1 MKTLKIKSI
10 FSTILCVI
18 WISGLSAQSLTV
30 TGTVTDENNRPLI
43 GANVSIE
50 KSRKGTVTNEH
61 GKYSIEAMQGDII
74 RFSYIG
80 YKTQKVKA
88 NRKIIDVKLYP
99 DNNLLMEECVITS
112 DEVSNRAISSKQMAV
127 RSLGMPALI
136 YDRYANREE
145 YSHNA
150 ENRFK
155 SPVKDPL
162 STFSID
168 VDAASYSNIR
178 RFINQGEMPPKD
190 AVRIEEM
197 INYFNY
203 NYPKPTGNDPVRI
216 TTEVGICPWNK
227 THRLVQIGLKAREI
241 ENQNLPASNF
251 VFLID
256 VSGSMFGPTRL
267 ELVKSSLRLLVNN
280 LREKDRVAI
289 VTYCGDARVALPSTP
304 GNEKQKIKDALE
316 TLTAGG
322 STAGGA
328 GIKEA
333 YRIAQKNFIAQ
344 GNNRIILCTDGD
356 FNVGA
361 SSETELENLIESKRK
376 SGIFL
381 TVLGYGMGNYKDN
394 KMQILAQKGN
404 GNHAYIDNIQ
414 EANKVL
420 VNEFGSTMYAV
431 AKDVKLQVE
440 FNPAKVQSYRL
451 VGYETRMLN
460 NEDFNDD
467 TKDAGEMGAG
477 HTVTALYEIIPTG
490 TPGNIPG
497 SVDPLKYQSQ
507 TNVNAQ
513 TSNSSELL
521 TVKLRYKTPEEE
533 KSKKIEKSV
542 TDMGKDNVSPDFRF
556 ASAVAMFAQLLKD
569 SDFKDTIKDALQL
582 KPDRIALF
590 NYAHVPWMKAA
601 QKALEKYPMPT
612 GAEKVGLF
620 GDAMEA
626 FKDAGFEYIG
636 LDHFALPQDELI
648 LARKSGTLQRNF
660 QGYSTRAGLESF
672 GLGLTSISQTKNTYR
687 QNFKIYAEYE
697 HSVKSSILP
706 IERGIILSE
715 EDELRR
721 EIIMDIMCLLKL
733 DFKKFEE
740 KHGFNF
746 REKFQGAF
754 PALLEMQKDGILEIG
769 ESAVEVSQTG
779 RLFLRNIAMLF
790 DGRLSDKFRYS
801 KTL

>member
-30 TGTVTDENNRPLI
+30 TGTVTNENDQPLI

-145 YSHNA
+145 YNHNA

-569 SDFKDTIKDALQL
+569 SDFKGEATYDKVIETANKGLSFD
-582 KPDRIALF
+582 PEGYR
-590 NYAHVPWMKAA
+590 
-601 QKALEKYPMPT
+601 
-612 GAEKVGLF
+612 AEFVCLVQSAKGLN
-620 GDAMEA
+620 
-626 FKDAGFEYIG
+626 K
-636 LDHFALPQDELI
+636 
-648 LARKSGTLQRNF
+648 
-660 QGYSTRAGLESF
+660 
-672 GLGLTSISQTKNTYR
+672 
-687 QNFKIYAEYE
+687 
-697 HSVKSSILP
+697 
-706 IERGIILSE
+706 
-715 EDELRR
+715 
-721 EIIMDIMCLLKL
+721 
-733 DFKKFEE
+733 
-740 KHGFNF
+740 
-746 REKFQGAF
+746 
-754 PALLEMQKDGILEIG
+754 
-769 ESAVEVSQTG
+769 
-779 RLFLRNIAMLF
+779 
-790 DGRLSDKFRYS
+790 
-801 KTL
+801 

>member
-30 TGTVTDENNRPLI
+30 TGTVTDENDQPLI

-61 GKYSIEAMQGDII
+61 GKYSIEAIQGDII

-376 SGIFL
+376 GGIFL

-490 TPGNIPG
+490 ISGNIPG
-497 SVDPLKYQSQ
+497 SIDPLKYQTE
-507 TNVNAQ
+507 TNINTQ

-569 SDFKDTIKDALQL
+569 SDFKGEATYDKVIETANKGLSFD
-582 KPDRIALF
+582 PEGYR
-590 NYAHVPWMKAA
+590 
-601 QKALEKYPMPT
+601 
-612 GAEKVGLF
+612 AEFVRLVQSAKGLN
-620 GDAMEA
+620 
-626 FKDAGFEYIG
+626 K
-636 LDHFALPQDELI
+636 
-648 LARKSGTLQRNF
+648 
-660 QGYSTRAGLESF
+660 
-672 GLGLTSISQTKNTYR
+672 
-687 QNFKIYAEYE
+687 
-697 HSVKSSILP
+697 
-706 IERGIILSE
+706 
-715 EDELRR
+715 
-721 EIIMDIMCLLKL
+721 
-733 DFKKFEE
+733 
-740 KHGFNF
+740 
-746 REKFQGAF
+746 
-754 PALLEMQKDGILEIG
+754 
-769 ESAVEVSQTG
+769 
-779 RLFLRNIAMLF
+779 
-790 DGRLSDKFRYS
+790 
-801 KTL
+801 

>member
-30 TGTVTDENNRPLI
+30 TGTVTDENDQPLI

-61 GKYSIEAMQGDII
+61 GKYSIEAIQGDII

-451 VGYETRMLN
+451 VGYETRILN

-477 HTVTALYEIIPTG
+477 HTITALYEIIPTG
-490 TPGNIPG
+490 ISGNIPG
-497 SVDPLKYQSQ
+497 SIDPLKYQTE
-507 TNVNAQ
+507 TNINAQ

-542 TDMGKDNVSPDFRF
+542 TDTDKDNVSPDFRF

-569 SDFKDTIKDALQL
+569 SDFKGEATYDKVIETANKGLSFD
-582 KPDRIALF
+582 PEG
-590 NYAHVPWMKAA
+590 YC
-601 QKALEKYPMPT
+601 
-612 GAEKVGLF
+612 AEFVRLVQSAKGLN
-620 GDAMEA
+620 
-626 FKDAGFEYIG
+626 K
-636 LDHFALPQDELI
+636 
-648 LARKSGTLQRNF
+648 
-660 QGYSTRAGLESF
+660 
-672 GLGLTSISQTKNTYR
+672 
-687 QNFKIYAEYE
+687 
-697 HSVKSSILP
+697 
-706 IERGIILSE
+706 
-715 EDELRR
+715 
-721 EIIMDIMCLLKL
+721 
-733 DFKKFEE
+733 
-740 KHGFNF
+740 
-746 REKFQGAF
+746 
-754 PALLEMQKDGILEIG
+754 
-769 ESAVEVSQTG
+769 
-779 RLFLRNIAMLF
+779 
-790 DGRLSDKFRYS
+790 
-801 KTL
+801 

>member
-333 YRIAQKNFIAQ
+333 YRIAQKNLIAQ

-451 VGYETRMLN
+451 VGYETRILN
-460 NEDFNDD
+460 DEDFNDD

-490 TPGNIPG
+490 ISGNIPG
-497 SVDPLKYQSQ
+497 SIDPLKYQTE
-507 TNVNAQ
+507 TNINTQ

-556 ASAVAMFAQLLKD
+556 DSAVAMFAQLLKD
-569 SDFKDTIKDALQL
+569 SDFKGEATYDKVIETANKGLSFD
-582 KPDRIALF
+582 PEGYR
-590 NYAHVPWMKAA
+590 
-601 QKALEKYPMPT
+601 
-612 GAEKVGLF
+612 AEFVRLVQSAKGLN
-620 GDAMEA
+620 
-626 FKDAGFEYIG
+626 K
-636 LDHFALPQDELI
+636 
-648 LARKSGTLQRNF
+648 
-660 QGYSTRAGLESF
+660 
-672 GLGLTSISQTKNTYR
+672 
-687 QNFKIYAEYE
+687 
-697 HSVKSSILP
+697 
-706 IERGIILSE
+706 
-715 EDELRR
+715 
-721 EIIMDIMCLLKL
+721 
-733 DFKKFEE
+733 
-740 KHGFNF
+740 
-746 REKFQGAF
+746 
-754 PALLEMQKDGILEIG
+754 
-769 ESAVEVSQTG
+769 
-779 RLFLRNIAMLF
+779 
-790 DGRLSDKFRYS
+790 
-801 KTL
+801 

>member
-30 TGTVTDENNRPLI
+30 TGTVTDENDQPLI

-145 YSHNA
+145 YNHNA

-376 SGIFL
+376 GGIFL

-451 VGYETRMLN
+451 VGYETRILN

-490 TPGNIPG
+490 ISGNIPG
-497 SVDPLKYQSQ
+497 SIDPLKYQTE
-507 TNVNAQ
+507 TNINTQ

-569 SDFKDTIKDALQL
+569 SDFKGEATYDKVIETANKGLSFD
-582 KPDRIALF
+582 PEGYR
-590 NYAHVPWMKAA
+590 
-601 QKALEKYPMPT
+601 
-612 GAEKVGLF
+612 AEFVRLVQSAKGLN
-620 GDAMEA
+620 
-626 FKDAGFEYIG
+626 K
-636 LDHFALPQDELI
+636 
-648 LARKSGTLQRNF
+648 
-660 QGYSTRAGLESF
+660 
-672 GLGLTSISQTKNTYR
+672 
-687 QNFKIYAEYE
+687 
-697 HSVKSSILP
+697 
-706 IERGIILSE
+706 
-715 EDELRR
+715 
-721 EIIMDIMCLLKL
+721 
-733 DFKKFEE
+733 
-740 KHGFNF
+740 
-746 REKFQGAF
+746 
-754 PALLEMQKDGILEIG
+754 
-769 ESAVEVSQTG
+769 
-779 RLFLRNIAMLF
+779 
-790 DGRLSDKFRYS
+790 
-801 KTL
+801 

>member
-30 TGTVTDENNRPLI
+30 TGTVTDENDQPLI
-43 GANVSIE
+43 GVNVSIE

-127 RSLGMPALI
+127 RSLGMPVLI

-241 ENQNLPASNF
+241 ESKNLPASNF

-267 ELVKSSLRLLVNN
+267 ELVKSSLWLLVNN

-451 VGYETRMLN
+451 VGYETRILN
-460 NEDFNDD
+460 DEDFNDD

-490 TPGNIPG
+490 ISGNIPG
-497 SVDPLKYQSQ
+497 SIDPLKYQTETNINTQ
-507 TNVNAQ
+507 TG
-513 TSNSSELL
+513 NSSELL

-542 TDMGKDNVSPDFRF
+542 TDMGKDNISPDFRF

-569 SDFKDTIKDALQL
+569 SDFKGEATYDKVIETANKGLSFD
-582 KPDRIALF
+582 PEGYR
-590 NYAHVPWMKAA
+590 
-601 QKALEKYPMPT
+601 
-612 GAEKVGLF
+612 AEFVRLVQSAKGLN
-620 GDAMEA
+620 
-626 FKDAGFEYIG
+626 K
-636 LDHFALPQDELI
+636 
-648 LARKSGTLQRNF
+648 
-660 QGYSTRAGLESF
+660 
-672 GLGLTSISQTKNTYR
+672 
-687 QNFKIYAEYE
+687 
-697 HSVKSSILP
+697 
-706 IERGIILSE
+706 
-715 EDELRR
+715 
-721 EIIMDIMCLLKL
+721 
-733 DFKKFEE
+733 
-740 KHGFNF
+740 
-746 REKFQGAF
+746 
-754 PALLEMQKDGILEIG
+754 
-769 ESAVEVSQTG
+769 
-779 RLFLRNIAMLF
+779 
-790 DGRLSDKFRYS
+790 
-801 KTL
+801 

>member
-30 TGTVTDENNRPLI
+30 TGTVTDENDQPLI
-43 GANVSIE
+43 GVNVSIE

-61 GKYSIEAMQGDII
+61 GKYSIEAIQGDII

-145 YSHNA
+145 YNHNA

-376 SGIFL
+376 GGIFL

-490 TPGNIPG
+490 ISGNIPG
-497 SVDPLKYQSQ
+497 SIDPLKYQTE
-507 TNVNAQ
+507 TNINTQ

-569 SDFKDTIKDALQL
+569 SDFKGEATYDKVIETANKGLSFD
-582 KPDRIALF
+582 PEGYR
-590 NYAHVPWMKAA
+590 
-601 QKALEKYPMPT
+601 
-612 GAEKVGLF
+612 AEFVRLVQSAKGLN
-620 GDAMEA
+620 
-626 FKDAGFEYIG
+626 K
-636 LDHFALPQDELI
+636 
-648 LARKSGTLQRNF
+648 
-660 QGYSTRAGLESF
+660 
-672 GLGLTSISQTKNTYR
+672 
-687 QNFKIYAEYE
+687 
-697 HSVKSSILP
+697 
-706 IERGIILSE
+706 
-715 EDELRR
+715 
-721 EIIMDIMCLLKL
+721 
-733 DFKKFEE
+733 
-740 KHGFNF
+740 
-746 REKFQGAF
+746 
-754 PALLEMQKDGILEIG
+754 
-769 ESAVEVSQTG
+769 
-779 RLFLRNIAMLF
+779 
-790 DGRLSDKFRYS
+790 
-801 KTL
+801 

>member
-145 YSHNA
+145 YSHNT

-451 VGYETRMLN
+451 VGYETRILN
-460 NEDFNDD
+460 DEDFNDD

-490 TPGNIPG
+490 ISGNIPG
-497 SVDPLKYQSQ
+497 SIDPLKYQTE
-507 TNVNAQ
+507 TNINTQ

-569 SDFKDTIKDALQL
+569 SDFKGEATYDKVIETANKGLSFD
-582 KPDRIALF
+582 PEGYR
-590 NYAHVPWMKAA
+590 
-601 QKALEKYPMPT
+601 
-612 GAEKVGLF
+612 AEFVRLVQSAKGLN
-620 GDAMEA
+620 
-626 FKDAGFEYIG
+626 K
-636 LDHFALPQDELI
+636 
-648 LARKSGTLQRNF
+648 
-660 QGYSTRAGLESF
+660 
-672 GLGLTSISQTKNTYR
+672 
-687 QNFKIYAEYE
+687 
-697 HSVKSSILP
+697 
-706 IERGIILSE
+706 
-715 EDELRR
+715 
-721 EIIMDIMCLLKL
+721 
-733 DFKKFEE
+733 
-740 KHGFNF
+740 
-746 REKFQGAF
+746 
-754 PALLEMQKDGILEIG
+754 
-769 ESAVEVSQTG
+769 
-779 RLFLRNIAMLF
+779 
-790 DGRLSDKFRYS
+790 
-801 KTL
+801 

>member
-451 VGYETRMLN
+451 VGYETRILN
-460 NEDFNDD
+460 DEDFNDD

-490 TPGNIPG
+490 ISGNIPG
-497 SVDPLKYQSQ
+497 SIDPLKYQTE
-507 TNVNAQ
+507 TNINTQ

-569 SDFKDTIKDALQL
+569 SDFKGEATYDKVIETANKGLSFD
-582 KPDRIALF
+582 PEGYR
-590 NYAHVPWMKAA
+590 
-601 QKALEKYPMPT
+601 
-612 GAEKVGLF
+612 AEFVRLVQSAKGLN
-620 GDAMEA
+620 
-626 FKDAGFEYIG
+626 K
-636 LDHFALPQDELI
+636 
-648 LARKSGTLQRNF
+648 
-660 QGYSTRAGLESF
+660 
-672 GLGLTSISQTKNTYR
+672 
-687 QNFKIYAEYE
+687 
-697 HSVKSSILP
+697 
-706 IERGIILSE
+706 
-715 EDELRR
+715 
-721 EIIMDIMCLLKL
+721 
-733 DFKKFEE
+733 
-740 KHGFNF
+740 
-746 REKFQGAF
+746 
-754 PALLEMQKDGILEIG
+754 
-769 ESAVEVSQTG
+769 
-779 RLFLRNIAMLF
+779 
-790 DGRLSDKFRYS
+790 
-801 KTL
+801 

>member
-1 MKTLKIKSI
+1 MKTLKIMSI

-30 TGTVTDENNRPLI
+30 TGTVTDENDQPLI

-145 YSHNA
+145 YNHNA

-451 VGYETRMLN
+451 VGYETRILN
-460 NEDFNDD
+460 DEDFNDD

-569 SDFKDTIKDALQL
+569 SDFKGEATYDKVIETANKGLSFD
-582 KPDRIALF
+582 PEGYR
-590 NYAHVPWMKAA
+590 
-601 QKALEKYPMPT
+601 
-612 GAEKVGLF
+612 AEFVRLVQRAKGLN
-620 GDAMEA
+620 
-626 FKDAGFEYIG
+626 K
-636 LDHFALPQDELI
+636 
-648 LARKSGTLQRNF
+648 
-660 QGYSTRAGLESF
+660 
-672 GLGLTSISQTKNTYR
+672 
-687 QNFKIYAEYE
+687 
-697 HSVKSSILP
+697 
-706 IERGIILSE
+706 
-715 EDELRR
+715 
-721 EIIMDIMCLLKL
+721 
-733 DFKKFEE
+733 
-740 KHGFNF
+740 
-746 REKFQGAF
+746 
-754 PALLEMQKDGILEIG
+754 
-769 ESAVEVSQTG
+769 
-779 RLFLRNIAMLF
+779 
-790 DGRLSDKFRYS
+790 
-801 KTL
+801 

>member
-61 GKYSIEAMQGDII
+61 GKYSIEALQGDII

-203 NYPKPTGNDPVRI
+203 NYPEPTGNDPVRI

-227 THRLVQIGLKAREI
+227 THRLVQIGLKARKI
-241 ENQNLPASNF
+241 ESKNLPASNF

-513 TSNSSELL
+513 TGNSSELL

-542 TDMGKDNVSPDFRF
+542 TDTGKDNVSPDFRF

-569 SDFKDTIKDALQL
+569 SDFKGEATYDKVIETANKGLSFD
-582 KPDRIALF
+582 PEGYR
-590 NYAHVPWMKAA
+590 
-601 QKALEKYPMPT
+601 
-612 GAEKVGLF
+612 AEFVRLVQSAKGLN
-620 GDAMEA
+620 
-626 FKDAGFEYIG
+626 K
-636 LDHFALPQDELI
+636 
-648 LARKSGTLQRNF
+648 
-660 QGYSTRAGLESF
+660 
-672 GLGLTSISQTKNTYR
+672 
-687 QNFKIYAEYE
+687 
-697 HSVKSSILP
+697 
-706 IERGIILSE
+706 
-715 EDELRR
+715 
-721 EIIMDIMCLLKL
+721 
-733 DFKKFEE
+733 
-740 KHGFNF
+740 
-746 REKFQGAF
+746 
-754 PALLEMQKDGILEIG
+754 
-769 ESAVEVSQTG
+769 
-779 RLFLRNIAMLF
+779 
-790 DGRLSDKFRYS
+790 
-801 KTL
+801 

>member
-30 TGTVTDENNRPLI
+30 TGTVTDENDQPLI

-61 GKYSIEAMQGDII
+61 GKYSIEAIQGDII

-289 VTYCGDARVALPSTP
+289 VTYCGDARVTLPSTP

-451 VGYETRMLN
+451 VGYETRILN
-460 NEDFNDD
+460 DEDFNDD

-477 HTVTALYEIIPTG
+477 HTVTALYEIIPSG
-490 TPGNIPG
+490 ISGNIPG
-497 SVDPLKYQSQ
+497 SIDPLKYQTE
-507 TNVNAQ
+507 TNMNTQ

-569 SDFKDTIKDALQL
+569 SDFKGEATYDKVIETANKGLSFD
-582 KPDRIALF
+582 PEGYR
-590 NYAHVPWMKAA
+590 
-601 QKALEKYPMPT
+601 
-612 GAEKVGLF
+612 AEFVRLVQSAKGLN
-620 GDAMEA
+620 
-626 FKDAGFEYIG
+626 K
-636 LDHFALPQDELI
+636 
-648 LARKSGTLQRNF
+648 
-660 QGYSTRAGLESF
+660 
-672 GLGLTSISQTKNTYR
+672 
-687 QNFKIYAEYE
+687 
-697 HSVKSSILP
+697 
-706 IERGIILSE
+706 
-715 EDELRR
+715 
-721 EIIMDIMCLLKL
+721 
-733 DFKKFEE
+733 
-740 KHGFNF
+740 
-746 REKFQGAF
+746 
-754 PALLEMQKDGILEIG
+754 
-769 ESAVEVSQTG
+769 
-779 RLFLRNIAMLF
+779 
-790 DGRLSDKFRYS
+790 
-801 KTL
+801 

>member
-30 TGTVTDENNRPLI
+30 TGTVTDENDQPLI

-145 YSHNA
+145 YNHNA

-227 THRLVQIGLKAREI
+227 THHMVQIGLKAREI

-451 VGYETRMLN
+451 VGYETRILN
-460 NEDFNDD
+460 DEDFNDD

-569 SDFKDTIKDALQL
+569 SDFKGEATYDKVIETANKGLSFD
-582 KPDRIALF
+582 PEGYR
-590 NYAHVPWMKAA
+590 
-601 QKALEKYPMPT
+601 
-612 GAEKVGLF
+612 AEFVRLVQRAKGLN
-620 GDAMEA
+620 
-626 FKDAGFEYIG
+626 K
-636 LDHFALPQDELI
+636 
-648 LARKSGTLQRNF
+648 
-660 QGYSTRAGLESF
+660 
-672 GLGLTSISQTKNTYR
+672 
-687 QNFKIYAEYE
+687 
-697 HSVKSSILP
+697 
-706 IERGIILSE
+706 
-715 EDELRR
+715 
-721 EIIMDIMCLLKL
+721 
-733 DFKKFEE
+733 
-740 KHGFNF
+740 
-746 REKFQGAF
+746 
-754 PALLEMQKDGILEIG
+754 
-769 ESAVEVSQTG
+769 
-779 RLFLRNIAMLF
+779 
-790 DGRLSDKFRYS
+790 
-801 KTL
+801 

>member
-30 TGTVTDENNRPLI
+30 TGTVTDENDQPLI

-61 GKYSIEAMQGDII
+61 GKYSIEALQGDII

-203 NYPKPTGNDPVRI
+203 NYPEPTGNDPVRI

-227 THRLVQIGLKAREI
+227 THRLVQIGLKARKI
-241 ENQNLPASNF
+241 ESKNLPASNF

-569 SDFKDTIKDALQL
+569 SDFKGEATYDKVIETANKGLSFD
-582 KPDRIALF
+582 PEGYR
-590 NYAHVPWMKAA
+590 
-601 QKALEKYPMPT
+601 
-612 GAEKVGLF
+612 AEFVRLVQSAKGLN
-620 GDAMEA
+620 
-626 FKDAGFEYIG
+626 K
-636 LDHFALPQDELI
+636 
-648 LARKSGTLQRNF
+648 
-660 QGYSTRAGLESF
+660 
-672 GLGLTSISQTKNTYR
+672 
-687 QNFKIYAEYE
+687 
-697 HSVKSSILP
+697 
-706 IERGIILSE
+706 
-715 EDELRR
+715 
-721 EIIMDIMCLLKL
+721 
-733 DFKKFEE
+733 
-740 KHGFNF
+740 
-746 REKFQGAF
+746 
-754 PALLEMQKDGILEIG
+754 
-769 ESAVEVSQTG
+769 
-779 RLFLRNIAMLF
+779 
-790 DGRLSDKFRYS
+790 
-801 KTL
+801 

>member
-227 THRLVQIGLKAREI
+227 THRLVQIGLKARET

-569 SDFKDTIKDALQL
+569 SDFKGEATYDKVIETANKGLSFD
-582 KPDRIALF
+582 PEGYR
-590 NYAHVPWMKAA
+590 
-601 QKALEKYPMPT
+601 
-612 GAEKVGLF
+612 AEFVCLVQSAKGLN
-620 GDAMEA
+620 
-626 FKDAGFEYIG
+626 K
-636 LDHFALPQDELI
+636 
-648 LARKSGTLQRNF
+648 
-660 QGYSTRAGLESF
+660 
-672 GLGLTSISQTKNTYR
+672 
-687 QNFKIYAEYE
+687 
-697 HSVKSSILP
+697 
-706 IERGIILSE
+706 
-715 EDELRR
+715 
-721 EIIMDIMCLLKL
+721 
-733 DFKKFEE
+733 
-740 KHGFNF
+740 
-746 REKFQGAF
+746 
-754 PALLEMQKDGILEIG
+754 
-769 ESAVEVSQTG
+769 
-779 RLFLRNIAMLF
+779 
-790 DGRLSDKFRYS
+790 
-801 KTL
+801 

>member
-30 TGTVTDENNRPLI
+30 TGTVTDENDQPLI

-61 GKYSIEAMQGDII
+61 GKYSIEALQGDII

-145 YSHNA
+145 YNHNA

-376 SGIFL
+376 GGIFL

-451 VGYETRMLN
+451 VGYETRILN

-490 TPGNIPG
+490 ISGNIPG
-497 SVDPLKYQSQ
+497 SIDPLKYQTE
-507 TNVNAQ
+507 TNINTQ

-569 SDFKDTIKDALQL
+569 SDFKGEATYDKVIETANKGLSFD
-582 KPDRIALF
+582 PEGYR
-590 NYAHVPWMKAA
+590 
-601 QKALEKYPMPT
+601 
-612 GAEKVGLF
+612 AEFVRLVQSAKGLN
-620 GDAMEA
+620 
-626 FKDAGFEYIG
+626 K
-636 LDHFALPQDELI
+636 
-648 LARKSGTLQRNF
+648 
-660 QGYSTRAGLESF
+660 
-672 GLGLTSISQTKNTYR
+672 
-687 QNFKIYAEYE
+687 
-697 HSVKSSILP
+697 
-706 IERGIILSE
+706 
-715 EDELRR
+715 
-721 EIIMDIMCLLKL
+721 
-733 DFKKFEE
+733 
-740 KHGFNF
+740 
-746 REKFQGAF
+746 
-754 PALLEMQKDGILEIG
+754 
-769 ESAVEVSQTG
+769 
-779 RLFLRNIAMLF
+779 
-790 DGRLSDKFRYS
+790 
-801 KTL
+801 

>member
-30 TGTVTDENNRPLI
+30 TGTVTDENDQPLI

-203 NYPKPTGNDPVRI
+203 NYPKPTKNDPVRI

-227 THRLVQIGLKAREI
+227 THHLVQIGLKAREI

-497 SVDPLKYQSQ
+497 SIDPLKYQTETNINTQ
-507 TNVNAQ
+507 TG
-513 TSNSSELL
+513 NSSELL

-569 SDFKDTIKDALQL
+569 SDFKGEATYDKVIETANKGLSFD
-582 KPDRIALF
+582 PEGYR
-590 NYAHVPWMKAA
+590 
-601 QKALEKYPMPT
+601 
-612 GAEKVGLF
+612 AEFVRLVQSAKGLN
-620 GDAMEA
+620 
-626 FKDAGFEYIG
+626 K
-636 LDHFALPQDELI
+636 
-648 LARKSGTLQRNF
+648 
-660 QGYSTRAGLESF
+660 
-672 GLGLTSISQTKNTYR
+672 
-687 QNFKIYAEYE
+687 
-697 HSVKSSILP
+697 
-706 IERGIILSE
+706 
-715 EDELRR
+715 
-721 EIIMDIMCLLKL
+721 
-733 DFKKFEE
+733 
-740 KHGFNF
+740 
-746 REKFQGAF
+746 
-754 PALLEMQKDGILEIG
+754 
-769 ESAVEVSQTG
+769 
-779 RLFLRNIAMLF
+779 
-790 DGRLSDKFRYS
+790 
-801 KTL
+801 

>member
-30 TGTVTDENNRPLI
+30 TGTVTDENDQPLI

-61 GKYSIEAMQGDII
+61 GKYSIEAIQGDII

-376 SGIFL
+376 GGIFL

-451 VGYETRMLN
+451 VGYETRILN

-490 TPGNIPG
+490 ISGNIPG
-497 SVDPLKYQSQ
+497 SIDPLKYQTE
-507 TNVNAQ
+507 TNINTQ

-569 SDFKDTIKDALQL
+569 SDFKGEATYDKVIETANKGLSFD
-582 KPDRIALF
+582 PEGYR
-590 NYAHVPWMKAA
+590 
-601 QKALEKYPMPT
+601 
-612 GAEKVGLF
+612 AEFVRLVQSAKGLN
-620 GDAMEA
+620 
-626 FKDAGFEYIG
+626 K
-636 LDHFALPQDELI
+636 
-648 LARKSGTLQRNF
+648 
-660 QGYSTRAGLESF
+660 
-672 GLGLTSISQTKNTYR
+672 
-687 QNFKIYAEYE
+687 
-697 HSVKSSILP
+697 
-706 IERGIILSE
+706 
-715 EDELRR
+715 
-721 EIIMDIMCLLKL
+721 
-733 DFKKFEE
+733 
-740 KHGFNF
+740 
-746 REKFQGAF
+746 
-754 PALLEMQKDGILEIG
+754 
-769 ESAVEVSQTG
+769 
-779 RLFLRNIAMLF
+779 
-790 DGRLSDKFRYS
+790 
-801 KTL
+801 

>member
-18 WISGLSAQSLTV
+18 WISALSAQSLTV
-30 TGTVTDENNRPLI
+30 TGTVTDENDQPLI

-145 YSHNA
+145 YNHNA

-451 VGYETRMLN
+451 VGYETRILN
-460 NEDFNDD
+460 DEDFNDD

-569 SDFKDTIKDALQL
+569 SDFKGEATYDKVIETANKGLSFD
-582 KPDRIALF
+582 PEGYR
-590 NYAHVPWMKAA
+590 
-601 QKALEKYPMPT
+601 
-612 GAEKVGLF
+612 AEFVRLVQRAKGLN
-620 GDAMEA
+620 
-626 FKDAGFEYIG
+626 K
-636 LDHFALPQDELI
+636 
-648 LARKSGTLQRNF
+648 
-660 QGYSTRAGLESF
+660 
-672 GLGLTSISQTKNTYR
+672 
-687 QNFKIYAEYE
+687 
-697 HSVKSSILP
+697 
-706 IERGIILSE
+706 
-715 EDELRR
+715 
-721 EIIMDIMCLLKL
+721 
-733 DFKKFEE
+733 
-740 KHGFNF
+740 
-746 REKFQGAF
+746 
-754 PALLEMQKDGILEIG
+754 
-769 ESAVEVSQTG
+769 
-779 RLFLRNIAMLF
+779 
-790 DGRLSDKFRYS
+790 
-801 KTL
+801 

>member
-30 TGTVTDENNRPLI
+30 TGTVTDENDQPLI

-61 GKYSIEAMQGDII
+61 GKYSIEAIQGDII

-127 RSLGMPALI
+127 RNLGMPALI

-241 ENQNLPASNF
+241 ESKNLPASNF

-376 SGIFL
+376 GGIFL

-451 VGYETRMLN
+451 VGYETRILN

-490 TPGNIPG
+490 ISGNIPG
-497 SVDPLKYQSQ
+497 SIDPLKYQTETNINTQ
-507 TNVNAQ
+507 TG
-513 TSNSSELL
+513 NSSELL

-542 TDMGKDNVSPDFRF
+542 TDTGKDNVSPDFRF

-569 SDFKDTIKDALQL
+569 SDFKGEATYDKVIETANKGLSFD
-582 KPDRIALF
+582 PEGYR
-590 NYAHVPWMKAA
+590 
-601 QKALEKYPMPT
+601 
-612 GAEKVGLF
+612 AEFVRLVQSAKGLN
-620 GDAMEA
+620 
-626 FKDAGFEYIG
+626 K
-636 LDHFALPQDELI
+636 
-648 LARKSGTLQRNF
+648 
-660 QGYSTRAGLESF
+660 
-672 GLGLTSISQTKNTYR
+672 
-687 QNFKIYAEYE
+687 
-697 HSVKSSILP
+697 
-706 IERGIILSE
+706 
-715 EDELRR
+715 
-721 EIIMDIMCLLKL
+721 
-733 DFKKFEE
+733 
-740 KHGFNF
+740 
-746 REKFQGAF
+746 
-754 PALLEMQKDGILEIG
+754 
-769 ESAVEVSQTG
+769 
-779 RLFLRNIAMLF
+779 
-790 DGRLSDKFRYS
+790 
-801 KTL
+801 

>member
-1 MKTLKIKSI
+1 MKTVKIKSI
-10 FSTILCVI
+10 LSVILCMVCF
-18 WISGLSAQSLTV
+18 SGLSAQSLTV
-30 TGTVTDENNRPLI
+30 TGTVTDENDQPLI

-50 KSRKGTVTNEH
+50 KSRKGTVTNEQ
-61 GKYSIEAMQGDII
+61 GKYSIEATQDDII

-80 YKTQKVKA
+80 YKTKKVKA
-88 NRKIIDVKLYP
+88 NRKIINVKLYP

-112 DEVSNRAISSKQMAV
+112 DEVSNRAVSSKQMAV

-145 YSHNA
+145 YSHND

-241 ENQNLPASNF
+241 ESKNLPASNF

-289 VTYCGDARVALPSTP
+289 VTYCGDARIALPSTP
-304 GNEKQKIKDALE
+304 GNEKQKIKDTLE

-328 GIKEA
+328 GIEEA

-361 SSETELENLIESKRK
+361 SNETELENLIESKRK

-420 VNEFGSTMYAV
+420 VNEFGSTMYVV
-431 AKDVKLQVE
+431 AKDVKLQIE

-451 VGYETRMLN
+451 VGYETRILD

-490 TPGNIPG
+490 ISGNIPG
-497 SVDPLKYQSQ
+497 SIDPLKYQTKTNINTQ
-507 TNVNAQ
+507 TG
-513 TSNSSELL
+513 NSSELL

-542 TDMGKDNVSPDFRF
+542 TDTDKDNVSPDFRF
-556 ASAVAMFAQLLKD
+556 ASAVAMFAQLLRN
-569 SDFKDTIKDALQL
+569 SDYKGEASYDQVIET
-582 KPDRIALF
+582 
-590 NYAHVPWMKAA
+590 A
-601 QKALEKYPMPT
+601 QRGLSFDPEGYR
-612 GAEKVGLF
+612 AEFVRLV
-620 GDAMEA
+620 
-626 FKDAGFEYIG
+626 
-636 LDHFALPQDELI
+636 Q
-648 LARKSGTLQRNF
+648 
-660 QGYSTRAGLESF
+660 
-672 GLGLTSISQTKNTYR
+672 
-687 QNFKIYAEYE
+687 
-697 HSVKSSILP
+697 SVK
-706 IERGIILSE
+706 
-715 EDELRR
+715 
-721 EIIMDIMCLLKL
+721 
-733 DFKKFEE
+733 
-740 KHGFNF
+740 GF
-746 REKFQGAF
+746 
-754 PALLEMQKDGILEIG
+754 
-769 ESAVEVSQTG
+769 
-779 RLFLRNIAMLF
+779 
-790 DGRLSDKFRYS
+790 
-801 KTL
+801 

>member
-30 TGTVTDENNRPLI
+30 TGTVTDENDQPLI

-61 GKYSIEAMQGDII
+61 GKYSIEAIQGDII

-145 YSHNA
+145 YNHNA

-376 SGIFL
+376 GGIFL

-451 VGYETRMLN
+451 VGYETRILN
-460 NEDFNDD
+460 DEDFNDD

-490 TPGNIPG
+490 ISGNIPG
-497 SVDPLKYQSQ
+497 SIDPLKYQTE
-507 TNVNAQ
+507 TNMNTQ

-542 TDMGKDNVSPDFRF
+542 TDTDKDNVSPDFRF
-556 ASAVAMFAQLLKD
+556 ASAVAMFAQLLKA
-569 SDFKDTIKDALQL
+569 SDFKGEATYDKVIETANKGLSFD
-582 KPDRIALF
+582 PEGYR
-590 NYAHVPWMKAA
+590 
-601 QKALEKYPMPT
+601 
-612 GAEKVGLF
+612 AEFVRLVQSAKGLN
-620 GDAMEA
+620 
-626 FKDAGFEYIG
+626 K
-636 LDHFALPQDELI
+636 
-648 LARKSGTLQRNF
+648 
-660 QGYSTRAGLESF
+660 
-672 GLGLTSISQTKNTYR
+672 
-687 QNFKIYAEYE
+687 
-697 HSVKSSILP
+697 
-706 IERGIILSE
+706 
-715 EDELRR
+715 
-721 EIIMDIMCLLKL
+721 
-733 DFKKFEE
+733 
-740 KHGFNF
+740 
-746 REKFQGAF
+746 
-754 PALLEMQKDGILEIG
+754 
-769 ESAVEVSQTG
+769 
-779 RLFLRNIAMLF
+779 
-790 DGRLSDKFRYS
+790 
-801 KTL
+801 

>member
-61 GKYSIEAMQGDII
+61 GKYSIEAIQGDII

-127 RSLGMPALI
+127 RNLGMPALI

-190 AVRIEEM
+190 AIRIEEM

-241 ENQNLPASNF
+241 ESQNLPASNF

-451 VGYETRMLN
+451 VGYETRILN

-490 TPGNIPG
+490 ISGNIPG
-497 SVDPLKYQSQ
+497 SIDPLKYQTE
-507 TNVNAQ
+507 TNINTQ

-569 SDFKDTIKDALQL
+569 SDFKGEATYDKVIETANKGLSFD
-582 KPDRIALF
+582 PEGYR
-590 NYAHVPWMKAA
+590 
-601 QKALEKYPMPT
+601 
-612 GAEKVGLF
+612 AEFVRLVQSAKGL
-620 GDAMEA
+620 
-626 FKDAGFEYIG
+626 
-636 LDHFALPQDELI
+636 
-648 LARKSGTLQRNF
+648 
-660 QGYSTRAGLESF
+660 
-672 GLGLTSISQTKNTYR
+672 
-687 QNFKIYAEYE
+687 
-697 HSVKSSILP
+697 
-706 IERGIILSE
+706 
-715 EDELRR
+715 
-721 EIIMDIMCLLKL
+721 
-733 DFKKFEE
+733 
-740 KHGFNF
+740 
-746 REKFQGAF
+746 
-754 PALLEMQKDGILEIG
+754 
-769 ESAVEVSQTG
+769 
-779 RLFLRNIAMLF
+779 
-790 DGRLSDKFRYS
+790 
-801 KTL
+801 

>member
-30 TGTVTDENNRPLI
+30 TGTVTDENDQPLI
-43 GANVSIE
+43 GVNVSIE

-61 GKYSIEAMQGDII
+61 GKYSIEAIQGDII

-112 DEVSNRAISSKQMAV
+112 DEVSNRAISSKQAV
-127 RSLGMPALI
+127 RSLGMPVLI

-241 ENQNLPASNF
+241 ESKNLPASNF

-467 TKDAGEMGAG
+467 TKDTGEMGAG

-490 TPGNIPG
+490 ISGNIPG
-497 SVDPLKYQSQ
+497 SIDPLKYQTETNINTQ
-507 TNVNAQ
+507 TG
-513 TSNSSELL
+513 NSSELL

-542 TDMGKDNVSPDFRF
+542 TDMGKDNISPDFRF

-569 SDFKDTIKDALQL
+569 SDFKGEATYDKVIETANKGLSFD
-582 KPDRIALF
+582 PEGYR
-590 NYAHVPWMKAA
+590 
-601 QKALEKYPMPT
+601 
-612 GAEKVGLF
+612 AEFVRLVQSTKGLN
-620 GDAMEA
+620 
-626 FKDAGFEYIG
+626 K
-636 LDHFALPQDELI
+636 
-648 LARKSGTLQRNF
+648 
-660 QGYSTRAGLESF
+660 
-672 GLGLTSISQTKNTYR
+672 
-687 QNFKIYAEYE
+687 
-697 HSVKSSILP
+697 
-706 IERGIILSE
+706 
-715 EDELRR
+715 
-721 EIIMDIMCLLKL
+721 
-733 DFKKFEE
+733 
-740 KHGFNF
+740 
-746 REKFQGAF
+746 
-754 PALLEMQKDGILEIG
+754 
-769 ESAVEVSQTG
+769 
-779 RLFLRNIAMLF
+779 
-790 DGRLSDKFRYS
+790 
-801 KTL
+801 

>member
-1 MKTLKIKSI
+1 MASRNIYKSI

-18 WISGLSAQSLTV
+18 WIFGLSAQSLTV

-61 GKYSIEAMQGDII
+61 GKYSIEALQGDII

-88 NRKIIDVKLYP
+88 NRKIINVKLYP

-241 ENQNLPASNF
+241 ESKNLPASNF

-451 VGYETRMLN
+451 VGYETRILN
-460 NEDFNDD
+460 DEDFNDD

-490 TPGNIPG
+490 ISGNIPG
-497 SVDPLKYQSQ
+497 SIDPLKYQTETNINTQ
-507 TNVNAQ
+507 TG
-513 TSNSSELL
+513 NSSELL

-569 SDFKDTIKDALQL
+569 SDFKGEATYDKVIETANKGLSFD
-582 KPDRIALF
+582 PEGYR
-590 NYAHVPWMKAA
+590 
-601 QKALEKYPMPT
+601 
-612 GAEKVGLF
+612 AEFVRLVQSAKGLN
-620 GDAMEA
+620 
-626 FKDAGFEYIG
+626 K
-636 LDHFALPQDELI
+636 
-648 LARKSGTLQRNF
+648 
-660 QGYSTRAGLESF
+660 
-672 GLGLTSISQTKNTYR
+672 
-687 QNFKIYAEYE
+687 
-697 HSVKSSILP
+697 
-706 IERGIILSE
+706 
-715 EDELRR
+715 
-721 EIIMDIMCLLKL
+721 
-733 DFKKFEE
+733 
-740 KHGFNF
+740 
-746 REKFQGAF
+746 
-754 PALLEMQKDGILEIG
+754 
-769 ESAVEVSQTG
+769 
-779 RLFLRNIAMLF
+779 
-790 DGRLSDKFRYS
+790 
-801 KTL
+801 

>member
-280 LREKDRVAI
+280 LREQDRVAL

-569 SDFKDTIKDALQL
+569 SDFKGEATYDKVIETANKGLSFD
-582 KPDRIALF
+582 PEGYR
-590 NYAHVPWMKAA
+590 
-601 QKALEKYPMPT
+601 
-612 GAEKVGLF
+612 AEFVRLVQRAKGLN
-620 GDAMEA
+620 
-626 FKDAGFEYIG
+626 K
-636 LDHFALPQDELI
+636 
-648 LARKSGTLQRNF
+648 
-660 QGYSTRAGLESF
+660 
-672 GLGLTSISQTKNTYR
+672 
-687 QNFKIYAEYE
+687 
-697 HSVKSSILP
+697 
-706 IERGIILSE
+706 
-715 EDELRR
+715 
-721 EIIMDIMCLLKL
+721 
-733 DFKKFEE
+733 
-740 KHGFNF
+740 
-746 REKFQGAF
+746 
-754 PALLEMQKDGILEIG
+754 
-769 ESAVEVSQTG
+769 
-779 RLFLRNIAMLF
+779 
-790 DGRLSDKFRYS
+790 
-801 KTL
+801 

>member
-1 MKTLKIKSI
+1 
-10 FSTILCVI
+10 
-18 WISGLSAQSLTV
+18 
-30 TGTVTDENNRPLI
+30 
-43 GANVSIE
+43 
-50 KSRKGTVTNEH
+50 
-61 GKYSIEAMQGDII
+61 MQGDII

-451 VGYETRMLN
+451 VGYETRILN
-460 NEDFNDD
+460 DEDFNDD

-490 TPGNIPG
+490 ISGNIPG
-497 SVDPLKYQSQ
+497 SIDPLKYQTETNINTQ
-507 TNVNAQ
+507 TG
-513 TSNSSELL
+513 NSSELL

-569 SDFKDTIKDALQL
+569 SDFKGEATYDKVIETANKGLSFD
-582 KPDRIALF
+582 PEGYR
-590 NYAHVPWMKAA
+590 
-601 QKALEKYPMPT
+601 
-612 GAEKVGLF
+612 AEFVRLVQSAKGLN
-620 GDAMEA
+620 
-626 FKDAGFEYIG
+626 K
-636 LDHFALPQDELI
+636 
-648 LARKSGTLQRNF
+648 
-660 QGYSTRAGLESF
+660 
-672 GLGLTSISQTKNTYR
+672 
-687 QNFKIYAEYE
+687 
-697 HSVKSSILP
+697 
-706 IERGIILSE
+706 
-715 EDELRR
+715 
-721 EIIMDIMCLLKL
+721 
-733 DFKKFEE
+733 
-740 KHGFNF
+740 
-746 REKFQGAF
+746 
-754 PALLEMQKDGILEIG
+754 
-769 ESAVEVSQTG
+769 
-779 RLFLRNIAMLF
+779 
-790 DGRLSDKFRYS
+790 
-801 KTL
+801 

>member
-61 GKYSIEAMQGDII
+61 GKYSIEAIQGDII

-127 RSLGMPALI
+127 RNLGMPALI

-203 NYPKPTGNDPVRI
+203 NYPKPTENDPVRI

-241 ENQNLPASNF
+241 ESKNLPASNF

-451 VGYETRMLN
+451 VGYETRILN

-467 TKDAGEMGAG
+467 TKDAGEIGAG

-490 TPGNIPG
+490 ISGNIPG
-497 SVDPLKYQSQ
+497 SIDPLKYQTE
-507 TNVNAQ
+507 TNINTQ

-556 ASAVAMFAQLLKD
+556 ASAVAMFAQLLKATYD
-569 SDFKDTIKDALQL
+569 KVIETANKGLSFD
-582 KPDRIALF
+582 PEGYR
-590 NYAHVPWMKAA
+590 
-601 QKALEKYPMPT
+601 
-612 GAEKVGLF
+612 AEFVRLVQSAKGLN
-620 GDAMEA
+620 
-626 FKDAGFEYIG
+626 K
-636 LDHFALPQDELI
+636 
-648 LARKSGTLQRNF
+648 
-660 QGYSTRAGLESF
+660 
-672 GLGLTSISQTKNTYR
+672 
-687 QNFKIYAEYE
+687 
-697 HSVKSSILP
+697 
-706 IERGIILSE
+706 
-715 EDELRR
+715 
-721 EIIMDIMCLLKL
+721 
-733 DFKKFEE
+733 
-740 KHGFNF
+740 
-746 REKFQGAF
+746 
-754 PALLEMQKDGILEIG
+754 
-769 ESAVEVSQTG
+769 
-779 RLFLRNIAMLF
+779 
-790 DGRLSDKFRYS
+790 
-801 KTL
+801 

>member
-1 MKTLKIKSI
+1 MRTVKIKSI
-10 FSTILCVI
+10 LSVILCMVCF
-18 WISGLSAQSLTV
+18 SGLSAQSLTV
-30 TGTVTDENNRPLI
+30 TGTVTDENDQPLI

-50 KSRKGTVTNEH
+50 KSRKGTVTNEQ
-61 GKYSIEAMQGDII
+61 GKYSIEATQDDII

-80 YKTQKVKA
+80 YKTKKVKA
-88 NRKIIDVKLYP
+88 NRKIINVKLYP

-112 DEVSNRAISSKQMAV
+112 DEVSNRAVSSKQMAV

-145 YSHNA
+145 YSHND

-241 ENQNLPASNF
+241 ESKNLPASNF

-289 VTYCGDARVALPSTP
+289 VTYCGDARIALPSTP
-304 GNEKQKIKDALE
+304 GNEKQKIKDTLE

-328 GIKEA
+328 GIEEA
-333 YRIAQKNFIAQ
+333 YRIVQKNFIAQ

-361 SSETELENLIESKRK
+361 SNETELENLIESKRK

-420 VNEFGSTMYAV
+420 VNEFGSTMYVV
-431 AKDVKLQVE
+431 AKDVKLQIE

-451 VGYETRMLN
+451 VGYETRILD

-490 TPGNIPG
+490 ISGNIPG
-497 SVDPLKYQSQ
+497 SIDPLKYQTETNINTQ
-507 TNVNAQ
+507 TG
-513 TSNSSELL
+513 NSSELL

-542 TDMGKDNVSPDFRF
+542 TDTDKDNVSPDFRF
-556 ASAVAMFAQLLKD
+556 ASAVAMFAQLLRN
-569 SDFKDTIKDALQL
+569 SDYKGEASYDQVIETAQRGLSFDPEGYRAEFVRLVQSAKGL
-582 KPDRIALF
+582 K
-590 NYAHVPWMKAA
+590 K
-601 QKALEKYPMPT
+601 
-612 GAEKVGLF
+612 
-620 GDAMEA
+620 
-626 FKDAGFEYIG
+626 
-636 LDHFALPQDELI
+636 
-648 LARKSGTLQRNF
+648 
-660 QGYSTRAGLESF
+660 
-672 GLGLTSISQTKNTYR
+672 
-687 QNFKIYAEYE
+687 
-697 HSVKSSILP
+697 
-706 IERGIILSE
+706 
-715 EDELRR
+715 
-721 EIIMDIMCLLKL
+721 
-733 DFKKFEE
+733 
-740 KHGFNF
+740 
-746 REKFQGAF
+746 
-754 PALLEMQKDGILEIG
+754 
-769 ESAVEVSQTG
+769 
-779 RLFLRNIAMLF
+779 
-790 DGRLSDKFRYS
+790 
-801 KTL
+801 

>member
-30 TGTVTDENNRPLI
+30 TGTVTDENDQPLI

-145 YSHNA
+145 YNHNA

-440 FNPAKVQSYRL
+440 FNPANVQSYRL
-451 VGYETRMLN
+451 VGYETRILN
-460 NEDFNDD
+460 DEDFNDD

-569 SDFKDTIKDALQL
+569 SDFKGEATYDKVIETANKGLSFD
-582 KPDRIALF
+582 PEGYR
-590 NYAHVPWMKAA
+590 
-601 QKALEKYPMPT
+601 
-612 GAEKVGLF
+612 AEFVRLVQRAKGLN
-620 GDAMEA
+620 
-626 FKDAGFEYIG
+626 K
-636 LDHFALPQDELI
+636 
-648 LARKSGTLQRNF
+648 
-660 QGYSTRAGLESF
+660 
-672 GLGLTSISQTKNTYR
+672 
-687 QNFKIYAEYE
+687 
-697 HSVKSSILP
+697 
-706 IERGIILSE
+706 
-715 EDELRR
+715 
-721 EIIMDIMCLLKL
+721 
-733 DFKKFEE
+733 
-740 KHGFNF
+740 
-746 REKFQGAF
+746 
-754 PALLEMQKDGILEIG
+754 
-769 ESAVEVSQTG
+769 
-779 RLFLRNIAMLF
+779 
-790 DGRLSDKFRYS
+790 
-801 KTL
+801 

>member
-30 TGTVTDENNRPLI
+30 TGTVTDENDQPLI

-145 YSHNA
+145 YNHNA

-178 RFINQGEMPPKD
+178 RFINQGEIPPKD

-451 VGYETRMLN
+451 VGYETRILN
-460 NEDFNDD
+460 DEDFNDD

-569 SDFKDTIKDALQL
+569 SDFKGEATYDKVIETANKGLSFD
-582 KPDRIALF
+582 PEGYR
-590 NYAHVPWMKAA
+590 
-601 QKALEKYPMPT
+601 
-612 GAEKVGLF
+612 AEFVRLVQRAKGLN
-620 GDAMEA
+620 
-626 FKDAGFEYIG
+626 K
-636 LDHFALPQDELI
+636 
-648 LARKSGTLQRNF
+648 
-660 QGYSTRAGLESF
+660 
-672 GLGLTSISQTKNTYR
+672 
-687 QNFKIYAEYE
+687 
-697 HSVKSSILP
+697 
-706 IERGIILSE
+706 
-715 EDELRR
+715 
-721 EIIMDIMCLLKL
+721 
-733 DFKKFEE
+733 
-740 KHGFNF
+740 
-746 REKFQGAF
+746 
-754 PALLEMQKDGILEIG
+754 
-769 ESAVEVSQTG
+769 
-779 RLFLRNIAMLF
+779 
-790 DGRLSDKFRYS
+790 
-801 KTL
+801 

>member
-280 LREKDRVAI
+280 LREKDRVGI

-569 SDFKDTIKDALQL
+569 SDFKGEATYDKVIETANKGLSFD
-582 KPDRIALF
+582 PEGYR
-590 NYAHVPWMKAA
+590 
-601 QKALEKYPMPT
+601 
-612 GAEKVGLF
+612 AEFVRLVQRAKGLN
-620 GDAMEA
+620 
-626 FKDAGFEYIG
+626 K
-636 LDHFALPQDELI
+636 
-648 LARKSGTLQRNF
+648 
-660 QGYSTRAGLESF
+660 
-672 GLGLTSISQTKNTYR
+672 
-687 QNFKIYAEYE
+687 
-697 HSVKSSILP
+697 
-706 IERGIILSE
+706 
-715 EDELRR
+715 
-721 EIIMDIMCLLKL
+721 
-733 DFKKFEE
+733 
-740 KHGFNF
+740 
-746 REKFQGAF
+746 
-754 PALLEMQKDGILEIG
+754 
-769 ESAVEVSQTG
+769 
-779 RLFLRNIAMLF
+779 
-790 DGRLSDKFRYS
+790 
-801 KTL
+801 

>member
-30 TGTVTDENNRPLI
+30 TGTVTDENDQPLI

-61 GKYSIEAMQGDII
+61 GKYSIEAIQGDII

-127 RSLGMPALI
+127 RNLGMPALI

-241 ENQNLPASNF
+241 ESKNLPASNF

-451 VGYETRMLN
+451 VGYETRILN
-460 NEDFNDD
+460 DEDFNDD

-490 TPGNIPG
+490 ISGNIPG
-497 SVDPLKYQSQ
+497 SIDPLKYQTETNINTQ
-507 TNVNAQ
+507 TG
-513 TSNSSELL
+513 NSSELL

-569 SDFKDTIKDALQL
+569 SDFKGEATYDKVIETANKGLSFD
-582 KPDRIALF
+582 PEGYR
-590 NYAHVPWMKAA
+590 
-601 QKALEKYPMPT
+601 
-612 GAEKVGLF
+612 AEFVRLVQSAKGLN
-620 GDAMEA
+620 
-626 FKDAGFEYIG
+626 K
-636 LDHFALPQDELI
+636 
-648 LARKSGTLQRNF
+648 
-660 QGYSTRAGLESF
+660 
-672 GLGLTSISQTKNTYR
+672 
-687 QNFKIYAEYE
+687 
-697 HSVKSSILP
+697 
-706 IERGIILSE
+706 
-715 EDELRR
+715 
-721 EIIMDIMCLLKL
+721 
-733 DFKKFEE
+733 
-740 KHGFNF
+740 
-746 REKFQGAF
+746 
-754 PALLEMQKDGILEIG
+754 
-769 ESAVEVSQTG
+769 
-779 RLFLRNIAMLF
+779 
-790 DGRLSDKFRYS
+790 
-801 KTL
+801 